1 MKKTP
6 QQPDSV
12 KPAPEQPGTTHKE
25 RAEFFLER
33 AAFPFRDAPP
43 LELEK
48 FWQDQNRFGDLPD
61 QQWEPAGPQNIAGR
75 VTALVV
81 PPGEPQTLFAGS
93 AAGGVWR
100 STDWG
105 VTWDYAWERFAN
117 QNIGALAIHPQE
129 CDRLI
134 AATGEANQSADT
146 YPGSGFFT
154 SLDGGMKWQN
164 FFTRPGGEPLPRGA
178 SEETPRRVG
187 AIAFDPYNL
196 IYGAVGSVTH
206 DERMRAGLYLIRFDV
221 GLIPC
226 IFWGNRSYNCHAV
239 VFHPRRQGWLFAAIE
254 LRGSQN
260 GIWRSKN
267 SGETWEHLDE
277 RRGLPEGQEFGR
289 ASIAFAPS
297 NPEVLYVLAADRE
310 RRLLGVFR
318 SSDSGECWERI
329 ASPADELFA
338 TERFLTYNNTIV
350 VHPNNENFVIWGGA
364 NLYRLTGAGQ
374 PWTKI
379 TTVDR
384 FLPNR
389 VENLTTYVHEDHHA
403 LVMPDGDL
411 VYSGNDGGVAVSR
424 DGGDTWEDHSRRSRG
439 MMTTMFYAVDVAP
452 TNSKVFG
459 GGAQD
464 NGTLVTGVPKGV
476 GTNAAMLPEGDF
488 VQAFSGDG
496 GWIVFDA
503 ADDQK
508 VFGSFQNAN
517 VMRHRRGQNW
527 LRWLKVLDS
536 EKVIGGAESNQRSIA
551 VLALEPGEVAGR
563 FRQLWAGT
571 HRLWRTDDD
580 GATWRPA
587 SQTFDRSV
595 ISAIEI
601 STVDPRIMYV
611 GTTKGG
617 VYRSTD
623 GGTTWSKDLAS
634 ADMPRRLITRLE
646 THPTKP
652 QTVVAIVAS
661 TGMTS
666 VKLRSTRPP
675 KSKPPFAGARVET
688 ATEKPYSHVF
698 QSDDMGI
705 TWKDLDGG
713 ALPNVV
719 YYAAVF
725 ETRHP
730 FRLFLAGDIG
740 VLVQAP
746 GGVGWISITGN
757 LPNVVVSD
765 LVYHEQDQL
774 LTAATYGR
782 GIWRLP
788 TDRLSAG
795 RP

>member
-1 MKKTP
+1 MVNTMTTEK
-6 QQPDSV
+6 
-12 KPAPEQPGTTHKE
+12 KPATTHKDRTEFFFE
-25 RAEFFLER
+25 RAT
-33 AAFPFRDAPP
+33 FPARDAPP

-48 FWQDQNRFGDLPD
+48 FWQDQNRFGDSPD

-75 VTALVV
+75 VTALVS
-81 PPGEPQTLFAGS
+81 PPGEAQTLFAGS

-100 STDWG
+100 STDGG

-129 CDRLI
+129 CKRLI

-146 YPGSGFFT
+146 YPGSGFYS
-154 SLDGGMKWQN
+154 SLDGGVKWQN
-164 FFTRPGGEPLPRGA
+164 FFTQPGGEPLPRGS
-178 SEETPRRVG
+178 SEDIPRRVG
-187 AIAFDPYNL
+187 ALAFDPFNVL
-196 IYGAVGSVTH
+196 YGAVGSVTH
-206 DERMRAGLYLIRFDV
+206 DERMRAGLYLIRFDQ
-221 GLIPC
+221 GLVPC
-226 IFWGNRSYNCHAV
+226 LFWGNRSYKCHSVA
-239 VFHPRRQGWLFAAIE
+239 FHPRRQGWLFAAVE

-260 GIWRSKN
+260 GIWRSQN

-277 RRGLPEGQEFGR
+277 KRGLPEGQEFGR

-318 SSDSGECWERI
+318 SGNSGEHWDRI
-329 ASPADELFA
+329 ASPDDELFA
-338 TERFLTYNNTIV
+338 GERFLSYNNTIV
-350 VHPNNENFVIWGGA
+350 VHPQRENFVIWGGA
-364 NLYRLTGAGQ
+364 NLYRLKDAGEG
-374 PWTKI
+374 WKKI

-384 FLPNR
+384 LIPPGR
-389 VENLTTYVHEDHHA
+389 QENLVDYVHEDHHA
-403 LVMPDGDL
+403 LVMPGGDL

-424 DGGDTWEDHSRRSRG
+424 NGGDTWEDHSRRSRG

-452 TNSKVFG
+452 NNSKVFG

-464 NGTLVTGVPKGV
+464 NGTLLTGVPRGV
-476 GTNAAMLPEGDF
+476 GTNAVLLPENDF

-496 GWIVFDA
+496 GWIVFDP
-503 ADDQK
+503 ADEEK

-517 VMRHRRGQNW
+517 VMRHRRGQDW
-527 LRWLKVLDS
+527 QRWLKVLDS
-536 EKVIGGAESNQRSIA
+536 EKVIGGVESNQRSIA

-563 FRQLWAGT
+563 FRRLWAGT
-571 HRLWRTDDD
+571 DRLWRTDDD
-580 GATWRPA
+580 GATWRPV
-587 SQTFDRSV
+587 SDTFDRSV

-601 STVDPRIMYV
+601 STLDPRIMYV

-623 GGTTWSKDLAS
+623 GGAAWSKDLAG

-646 THPTKP
+646 THPTAA
-652 QTVVAIVAS
+652 QTVVAVVGS
-661 TGMTS
+661 TGMS
-666 VKLRSTRPP
+666 IVKLRSAPLP
-675 KSKPPFAGARVET
+675 KSKTPFAGARGET

-698 QSDDMGI
+698 RSDDLGI

-719 YYAAVF
+719 FYAAIF
-725 ETRHP
+725 ETRPPH
-730 FRLFLAGDIG
+730 RLFLAGDIG
-740 VLVQAP
+740 VLVQMPRA
-746 GGVGWISITGN
+746 GGWISITGN

-765 LVYHEQDQL
+765 LVYHERDQL

-782 GIWRLP
+782 GIWRLR
-788 TDRLSAG
+788 TDRLEAG